1 MGDLVVGLDVGTHK
15 ICTVVGEVRPEDVY
29 VVGLGIEP
37 SDGMKK
43 GVVND
48 VGALSSAIA
57 KSIRKAEKSSGYDI
71 NRAFVSVAGSHIS
84 SLTSRGLATIVGSRS
99 VQSEDL
105 EKAMSVAR
113 NIAIPHNREIL
124 HVVPRSYT
132 LDSQDGIRSPIGMH
146 CFRLEVDAHI
156 ITASTTSLANLEDAV
171 ESAGVLVDR
180 FILNPL
186 AAGDAVLTDHER
198 EMGAVVIDIGGGTTD
213 LAIFIDGTVWHT
225 AIIPVGGNHVT
236 QDITYWMR
244 VPFGLAEQV
253 KIQRGHADMNAV
265 NDSEVFPVEPFGG
278 EILPVSRRD
287 LAMVIEAR
295 FEEIFELVEKEIKR
309 SGYAGLL
316 RAGAVITGGSSQLP
330 GYRDLASRIVNLPV
344 RLAHPERVTGIAD
357 TLKNPAYSTSVGLLR
372 LGLEMDTMTEPELAT
387 NMGLPVSNW
396 GRRMNEFLRRFLPQ
410 DEVDDWKRK

>member
-29 VVGLGIEP
+29 VVGVGIEP

-57 KSIRKAEKSSGYDI
+57 KSVRKAEKSSGYDI

-99 VQSEDL
+99 VGADDL
-105 EKAMSVAR
+105 DKAMSVAR

-132 LDSQDGIRSPIGMH
+132 LDGQEGIRSPLGMH

-186 AAGDAVLTDHER
+186 AAGDAILTEHER

-265 NDSEVFPVEPFGG
+265 SESEVFPVEPFGG

-330 GYRDLASRIVNLPV
+330 GYRDLASRILNVPV
-344 RLAHPERVTGIAD
+344 RLAHPEKITGIAD
-357 TLKNPAYSTSVGLLR
+357 TLKNPSYSTSVGLLR
-372 LGLEMDTMTEPELAT
+372 LGLEMDAMVEPDVVDT
-387 NMGLPVSNW
+387 MGLPVNQW
-396 GRRMNEFLRRFLPQ
+396 GRRMNEIIRRFLPQ
-410 DEVDDWKRK
+410 DD

>member
-15 ICTVVGEVRPEDVY
+15 ICTIVGEVRPEDVY

-37 SDGMKK
+37 SEGLKK

-48 VGALSSAIA
+48 VGALSAAIGR
-57 KSIRKAEKSSGYDI
+57 SIRKAEKSSGYDI

-99 VQSEDL
+99 VQPEDL

-132 LDSQDGIRSPIGMH
+132 LDGQDGIRSPLGMH

-225 AIIPVGGNHVT
+225 AITPVGGNHVT

-265 NDSEVFPVEPFGG
+265 SESEVFPVEPFGG

-330 GYRDLASRIVNLPV
+330 GYRDLASRILNLPI
-344 RLAHPERVTGIAD
+344 RLAQPESVSGIAD
-357 TLKNPAYSTSVGLLR
+357 TLKNPSYSTSVGLLR
-372 LGLEMDTMTEPELAT
+372 LGLEMDAMKEPEVVP
-387 NMGLPVSNW
+387 NMGLPVANW
-396 GRRMNEFLRRFLPQ
+396 GRRMNDILRRFLPQ
-410 DEVDDWKRK
+410 ED

>member
-1 MGDLVVGLDVGTHK
+1 MGDLVVSLDVGTHK
-15 ICTVVGEVRPEDVY
+15 ICTIVGEVRPEDVY
-29 VVGLGIEP
+29 VVGLGIAP
-37 SDGMKK
+37 SEGMKK

-57 KSIRKAEKSSGYDI
+57 KSVRKAEKSSGYDI

-84 SLTSRGLATIVGSRS
+84 SLTSRGLATIAGSRS
-99 VQSEDL
+99 VGPEDL
-105 EKAMSVAR
+105 DKAMSVAR

-132 LDSQDGIRSPIGMH
+132 LDGQEGIRSPLGMH

-265 NDSEVFPVEPFGG
+265 SESEVFPVEPFGG

-330 GYRDLASRIVNLPV
+330 GYRDLASRILNVPV
-344 RLAHPERVTGIAD
+344 RLAHPEKITGIAD

-372 LGLEMDTMTEPELAT
+372 LGLEMDAMIEPEAVDAI
-387 NMGLPVSNW
+387 GLPVNEW
-396 GRRMNEFLRRFLPQ
+396 GRRMNEILRRFLPQ
-410 DEVDDWKRK
+410 DD

>member
-15 ICTVVGEVRPEDVY
+15 ICAIVGEVRPEDVY

-99 VQSEDL
+99 VQAEDL

-171 ESAGVLVDR
+171 ESAGVMVDR

-265 NDSEVFPVEPFGG
+265 SESEVFPVEPFGG

-330 GYRDLASRIVNLPV
+330 GYRDLASRILNLPV
-344 RLAHPERVTGIAD
+344 RLAHPERITGIAD
-357 TLKNPAYSTSVGLLR
+357 TLKNPSYSTSVGLLR
-372 LGLEMDTMTEPELAT
+372 LGLEMDSVTEPELVS

-410 DEVDDWKRK
+410 DE

>member
-15 ICTVVGEVRPEDVY
+15 ICTIVGEVRPEDVY
-29 VVGLGIEP
+29 VVGLGIAP

-57 KSIRKAEKSSGYDI
+57 KSVREAEKSSGYDI

-84 SLTSRGLATIVGSRS
+84 SLTSRGLATIAGTRS
-99 VQSEDL
+99 VGAEDL
-105 EKAMSVAR
+105 DKAMSVAR

-132 LDSQDGIRSPIGMH
+132 LDGQEGIRSPLGMH

-186 AAGDAVLTDHER
+186 AAGDAVLTSHER

-265 NDSEVFPVEPFGG
+265 SESEVFPVEPFGG

-295 FEEIFELVEKEIKR
+295 FEEIFELLEKEIKR

-330 GYRDLASRIVNLPV
+330 GYRDLSSRILNMPV
-344 RLAHPERVTGIAD
+344 RLAHPEKITGIAD
-357 TLKNPAYSTSVGLLR
+357 TLKNPSYSTSVGLLR
-372 LGLEMDTMTEPELAT
+372 LGLEMDAMVEPET
-387 NMGLPVSNW
+387 VDTMGIPVNQW
-396 GRRMNEFLRRFLPQ
+396 GRRMNEILRRFLPQ
-410 DEVDDWKRK
+410 DD

>member
-99 VQSEDL
+99 VQAEDL

-253 KIQRGHADMNAV
+253 KIQRGHADMTAV
-265 NDSEVFPVEPFGG
+265 NESEVFPVEPFGG

-344 RLAHPERVTGIAD
+344 RLAHPERITGIAD

-372 LGLEMDTMTEPELAT
+372 LGLEMDTMSEPELAAS
-387 NMGLPVSNW
+387 MSLPVSNW
-396 GRRMNEFLRRFLPQ
+396 GRRMNDFLRRFLPQ
-410 DEVDDWKRK
+410 DE

>member
-15 ICTVVGEVRPEDVY
+15 ICAIVGEVRPEDVY

-48 VGALSSAIA
+48 VGALSSAVA

-84 SLTSRGLATIVGSRS
+84 SLTSVGLATIVGSRS

-265 NDSEVFPVEPFGG
+265 SESEVFPVEPFGG

-330 GYRDLASRIVNLPV
+330 GYRDLASRILNLPV
-344 RLAHPERVTGIAD
+344 RLAHPERITGIAD
-357 TLKNPAYSTSVGLLR
+357 TLKNPSYSTSVGLLR
-372 LGLEMDTMTEPELAT
+372 LGLEMDSVSEPELAT
-387 NMGLPVSNW
+387 NMGLPVTNW
-396 GRRMNEFLRRFLPQ
+396 GRRMNDFLRRFLPQ
-410 DEVDDWKRK
+410 DE

>member
-15 ICTVVGEVRPEDVY
+15 ICTIVGEVRPEDIY

-99 VQSEDL
+99 VGPEDL
-105 EKAMSVAR
+105 DKAMGVAR

-132 LDSQDGIRSPIGMH
+132 LDGQEGIRSPIGMH

-265 NDSEVFPVEPFGG
+265 SESEVFPVEPFGG

-330 GYRDLASRIVNLPV
+330 GYRDLASRILNVPV
-344 RLAHPERVTGIAD
+344 RLAHPEKITGIAD
-357 TLKNPAYSTSVGLLR
+357 TLKNPSYSTSVGLLR
-372 LGLEMDTMTEPELAT
+372 LGLEMDAMVEAEAVAS
-387 NMGLPVSNW
+387 MGLPVTDW
-396 GRRMNEFLRRFLPQ
+396 GRRMNDFLRRFLPQ
-410 DEVDDWKRK
+410 DD

>member
-99 VQSEDL
+99 VQAEDL

-265 NDSEVFPVEPFGG
+265 NESEVFPVEPFGG

-330 GYRDLASRIVNLPV
+330 GYRDLASRILNLPV

-396 GRRMNEFLRRFLPQ
+396 GRRMNDFLRRFLPQ
-410 DEVDDWKRK
+410 DE

>member
-99 VQSEDL
+99 VQPEDL

-265 NDSEVFPVEPFGG
+265 NESEVFPVEPFGG

-344 RLAHPERVTGIAD
+344 RLAHPERITGIAD

-372 LGLEMDTMTEPELAT
+372 LGLEMDSMSEPELAAS
-387 NMGLPVSNW
+387 MGLPVTNW
-396 GRRMNEFLRRFLPQ
+396 GRRMNDFLRRFLPQ
-410 DEVDDWKRK
+410 DE

>member
-15 ICTVVGEVRPEDVY
+15 ICTIVGEVRPEDVY
-29 VVGLGIEP
+29 VVGLGIEA

-57 KSIRKAEKSSGYDI
+57 KSVRKAEKSSGYDI

-99 VQSEDL
+99 VGAEDL
-105 EKAMSVAR
+105 DKAMSVAR

-132 LDSQDGIRSPIGMH
+132 LDGQEGIRSPLGMH

-265 NDSEVFPVEPFGG
+265 SESEVFPVEPFGG

-330 GYRDLASRIVNLPV
+330 GYRDLASRILSVPV
-344 RLAHPERVTGIAD
+344 RLAHPEKVTGIAD
-357 TLKNPAYSTSVGLLR
+357 TLKNPSYSTSVGLLR
-372 LGLEMDTMTEPELAT
+372 LGLEMDAMVEAEPVET
-387 NMGLPVSNW
+387 MGLPVNQW
-396 GRRMNEFLRRFLPQ
+396 GRRMNELLRRFLPQ
-410 DEVDDWKRK
+410 DD

>member
-15 ICTVVGEVRPEDVY
+15 ICTIVGEVRPEDVY

-57 KSIRKAEKSSGYDI
+57 KSVRKAEKSSGYDI

-99 VQSEDL
+99 VGAEDL
-105 EKAMSVAR
+105 DKAMSVAR

-132 LDSQDGIRSPIGMH
+132 LDGQEGIRSPLGMH

-186 AAGDAVLTDHER
+186 AAGDAILTEHER

-265 NDSEVFPVEPFGG
+265 SESDVFPVEPFGG

-330 GYRDLASRIVNLPV
+330 GYRDLASRILNMPV
-344 RLAHPERVTGIAD
+344 RLAHPEKITGIAD
-357 TLKNPAYSTSVGLLR
+357 TLKNPSYSTSVGLLR
-372 LGLEMDTMTEPELAT
+372 LGLEMDATVEPEVVDT
-387 NMGLPVSNW
+387 MGLPVNQW
-396 GRRMNEFLRRFLPQ
+396 GRRMNEIIRRFLPQ
-410 DEVDDWKRK
+410 DD

>member
-15 ICTVVGEVRPEDVY
+15 ICTIVGEVRPEDIY
-29 VVGLGIEP
+29 VVGVGIEP

-48 VGALSSAIA
+48 VGALSSAIG

-99 VQSEDL
+99 VQPEDL

-253 KIQRGHADMNAV
+253 KIQRGHADMNSV
-265 NDSEVFPVEPFGG
+265 SESEVFPVEPFGG

-330 GYRDLASRIVNLPV
+330 GYRDLASRILNLPV
-344 RLAHPERVTGIAD
+344 RLAHPEKITGIAD
-357 TLKNPAYSTSVGLLR
+357 TLKNPSYSTSVGLLR
-372 LGLEMDTMTEPELAT
+372 LGLEMDAMTEPEVVD
-387 NMGLPVSNW
+387 NMGLPVANW
-396 GRRMNEFLRRFLPQ
+396 GRRMNDILRRFLPQ
-410 DEVDDWKRK
+410 DD

>member
-15 ICTVVGEVRPEDVY
+15 ICTIVGEVRPEDVY
-29 VVGLGIEP
+29 VVGLGIEA

-43 GVVND
+43 GVVSD
-48 VGALSSAIA
+48 VGALSAAIA
-57 KSIRKAEKSSGYDI
+57 QSIRKAERSSGYDI

-84 SLTSRGLATIVGSRS
+84 SLTSRGMATVVGSRS
-99 VQSEDL
+99 VQTADL

-132 LDSQDGIRSPIGMH
+132 LDGQEGIRSPLGMH

-186 AAGDAVLTDHER
+186 AAGEAVLTPHER

-213 LAIFIDGTVWHT
+213 IAIFIDNTVWHT

-253 KIQRGHADMNAV
+253 KVQRGHSDTHAV
-265 NDSEVFPVEPFGG
+265 SESEVFPVEPFGG

-295 FEEIFELVEKEIKR
+295 FEEIFEMVEKEIKR

-316 RAGAVITGGSSQLP
+316 RAGSVITGGSSLLP
-330 GYRDLASRIVNLPV
+330 GYRDLASRILNLPV
-344 RLAHPERVTGIAD
+344 RLAQPERVTGIAD
-357 TLKNPAYSTSVGLLR
+357 TLKNPSYSTSVGLLR
-372 LGLEMDTMTEPELAT
+372 LGLEMDAMLEPDLDA
-387 NMGLPVSNW
+387 NVGVPVNQW
-396 GRRMNEFLRRFLPQ
+396 GRRMNNFLRRFLPQ
-410 DEVDDWKRK
+410 DE

>member
-15 ICTVVGEVRPEDVY
+15 ICTIVGEVRPEDVY

-57 KSIRKAEKSSGYDI
+57 KSVRKAEKSSGYDI

-99 VQSEDL
+99 VGAEDL
-105 EKAMSVAR
+105 DKAMSVAR

-132 LDSQDGIRSPIGMH
+132 LDGQEGIRSPLGMH

-186 AAGDAVLTDHER
+186 AAGDAILTEHER

-265 NDSEVFPVEPFGG
+265 SESDVFPVEPFGG

-295 FEEIFELVEKEIKR
+295 FEEIFELVEKEVKR

-330 GYRDLASRIVNLPV
+330 GYRDLASRILNVPV
-344 RLAHPERVTGIAD
+344 RLAHPEKITGIAD
-357 TLKNPAYSTSVGLLR
+357 TLKNPSYSTSVGLLR
-372 LGLEMDTMTEPELAT
+372 LGLEMDAMVEPEVVDT
-387 NMGLPVSNW
+387 MGIAGEPV
-396 GRRMNEFLRRFLPQ
+396 GPT
-410 DEVDDWKRK
+410 DERDYTALSAAG

>member
-15 ICTVVGEVRPEDVY
+15 ICTVVGEVRPEDIY

-57 KSIRKAEKSSGYDI
+57 KSIRKAETSSGYEI

-265 NDSEVFPVEPFGG
+265 NESEVFPVEPFGG

-330 GYRDLASRIVNLPV
+330 GYRDLASRIINLPV
-344 RLAHPERVTGIAD
+344 RLAHPERITGIAD

-372 LGLEMDTMTEPELAT
+372 LGLEMDMMSEPELAAS
-387 NMGLPVSNW
+387 MSLPVSNW

-410 DEVDDWKRK
+410 DE

>member
-15 ICTVVGEVRPEDVY
+15 ICTIVGEVRPEDVY

-48 VGALSSAIA
+48 VGALSAAIA
-57 KSIRKAEKSSGYDI
+57 KSVRKAEKSSGYDI

-99 VQSEDL
+99 VGPEDL
-105 EKAMSVAR
+105 DKAMSVAR

-132 LDSQDGIRSPIGMH
+132 LDGQEGIRSPLGMH

-186 AAGDAVLTDHER
+186 AAGDAVLTAHER

-225 AIIPVGGNHVT
+225 AIIPVGGSHVT

-265 NDSEVFPVEPFGG
+265 SESEVFPVEPFGG

-330 GYRDLASRIVNLPV
+330 GYRDLASRILNVPV
-344 RLAHPERVTGIAD
+344 RLAHPEKITGIAD

-372 LGLEMDTMTEPELAT
+372 LGLEMDAMVEPEVVDS
-387 NMGLPVSNW
+387 MGIPVNQW
-396 GRRMNEFLRRFLPQ
+396 GRRMNEILRRFLPQ
-410 DEVDDWKRK
+410 DD

>member
-15 ICTVVGEVRPEDVY
+15 ICTVVGEVRPEDIY
-29 VVGLGIEP
+29 VVGVGIEP

-48 VGALSSAIA
+48 VGALSSAIG

-99 VQSEDL
+99 VQAEDL

-186 AAGDAVLTDHER
+186 AAGDAVMTDHER

-265 NDSEVFPVEPFGG
+265 NESEVFPVEPFGG

-309 SGYAGLL
+309 SGYVGLL

-330 GYRDLASRIVNLPV
+330 GYRDLASRILNLPV
-344 RLAHPERVTGIAD
+344 RLAHPEKITGIAD
-357 TLKNPAYSTSVGLLR
+357 TLKNPSYSTSVGLLR
-372 LGLEMDTMTEPELAT
+372 LGLDMGTMAEAEVAEGV
-387 NMGLPVSNW
+387 GLPVANL
-396 GRRMNEFLRRFLPQ
+396 GRRMNDFLRRFLPQ
-410 DEVDDWKRK
+410 DD

>member
-1 MGDLVVGLDVGTHK
+1 MILTG
-15 ICTVVGEVRPEDVY
+15 P
-29 VVGLGIEP
+29 
-37 SDGMKK
+37 
-43 GVVND
+43 
-48 VGALSSAIA
+48 
-57 KSIRKAEKSSGYDI
+57 
-71 NRAFVSVAGSHIS
+71 FVSVAGSHIT
-84 SLTSRGLATIVGSRS
+84 SLTSRGLATIAGSRS
-99 VQSEDL
+99 VGPEDL
-105 EKAMSVAR
+105 DKAMSVAR

-132 LDSQDGIRSPIGMH
+132 LDGQEGIRSPLGMH

-198 EMGAVVIDIGGGTTD
+198 EMGAVVIDIGGGATD

-253 KIQRGHADMNAV
+253 KVQRGHADMNAV
-265 NDSEVFPVEPFGG
+265 SESEVFPVEPFGG

-330 GYRDLASRIVNLPV
+330 GYRDLASRILNVPV
-344 RLAHPERVTGIAD
+344 RLAHPEKITGIAD
-357 TLKNPAYSTSVGLLR
+357 ALKSPAYSTSVGLLR
-372 LGLEMDTMTEPELAT
+372 LGLEMDAMIEPEAVDA
-387 NMGLPVSNW
+387 MGLPVNQW
-396 GRRMNEFLRRFLPQ
+396 GRRMNEILRRFLPQ
-410 DEVDDWKRK
+410 DD

>member
-1 MGDLVVGLDVGTHK
+1 MGDLVVSLDVGTHK
-15 ICTVVGEVRPEDVY
+15 ICTIVGEVRPEDVY
-29 VVGLGIEP
+29 VVGLGIAP
-37 SDGMKK
+37 SEGMKK

-57 KSIRKAEKSSGYDI
+57 KSVRKAEKSSGYDI

-84 SLTSRGLATIVGSRS
+84 SLTSRGLATIAGSRS
-99 VQSEDL
+99 VGPEDL
-105 EKAMSVAR
+105 DKAMSVAR

-132 LDSQDGIRSPIGMH
+132 LDGQEGIRSPLGMH

-265 NDSEVFPVEPFGG
+265 SESEVFPVEPFGG

-330 GYRDLASRIVNLPV
+330 GYRELASRILNVPV
-344 RLAHPERVTGIAD
+344 RLAHPEKITGIAD

-372 LGLEMDTMTEPELAT
+372 LGLEMDAMIEPEAVDT
-387 NMGLPVSNW
+387 MGLPVNEW
-396 GRRMNEFLRRFLPQ
+396 GRRMNEILRRFLPQ
-410 DEVDDWKRK
+410 DD

>member
-15 ICTVVGEVRPEDVY
+15 ICTVVGEVRPEDAY

-99 VQSEDL
+99 VQGEDL

-265 NDSEVFPVEPFGG
+265 SESEVFPVEPFGG

-330 GYRDLASRIVNLPV
+330 GYRDLASRIINLPV
-344 RLAHPERVTGIAD
+344 RLAHPERITGIAD

-372 LGLEMDTMTEPELAT
+372 LGLEMDTMTEPELAA

-396 GRRMNEFLRRFLPQ
+396 GRRMNDFLRRFLPQ
-410 DEVDDWKRK
+410 DE

>member
-99 VQSEDL
+99 VQADDL

-132 LDSQDGIRSPIGMH
+132 LDSQDGIRHPIGMH

-265 NDSEVFPVEPFGG
+265 NESEVFPVEPFGG

-344 RLAHPERVTGIAD
+344 RLAHPERITGISD

-372 LGLEMDTMTEPELAT
+372 LGLEMDTMTEPELAPS
-387 NMGLPVSNW
+387 MGLPVGSW
-396 GRRMNEFLRRFLPQ
+396 GRRMNDFLRRFLPQ
-410 DEVDDWKRK
+410 DE

>member
-15 ICTVVGEVRPEDVY
+15 ICTIVGEVRPEDVY

-43 GVVND
+43 GVDND
-48 VGALSSAIA
+48 VGALSSATA
-57 KSIRKAEKSSGYDI
+57 KSVRKAEKSSGYDI

-99 VQSEDL
+99 VGADDL
-105 EKAMSVAR
+105 DKAMSVAR

-132 LDSQDGIRSPIGMH
+132 LDGQEGIRSPLGMH

-186 AAGDAVLTDHER
+186 AAGDAILTEHER

-265 NDSEVFPVEPFGG
+265 SESEVFPVEPFGG

-330 GYRDLASRIVNLPV
+330 GYRDLASRILNVPV
-344 RLAHPERVTGIAD
+344 RLAHPEKITGIAD
-357 TLKNPAYSTSVGLLR
+357 TLKNPSYSTSVGLLR
-372 LGLEMDTMTEPELAT
+372 LGLEMDAMVEPEVVDT
-387 NMGLPVSNW
+387 MGLPVNQW
-396 GRRMNEFLRRFLPQ
+396 GRRMNEIIRRFLPQ
-410 DEVDDWKRK
+410 DD

>member
-15 ICTVVGEVRPEDVY
+15 ICTIVGEVRPEDVY

-57 KSIRKAEKSSGYDI
+57 KSVRKAEKSSGYDI

-99 VQSEDL
+99 VGADDL
-105 EKAMSVAR
+105 DKAMSVAR

-132 LDSQDGIRSPIGMH
+132 LDGQEGIRSPLGMH

-186 AAGDAVLTDHER
+186 AAGDAILTEHER

-265 NDSEVFPVEPFGG
+265 SESEVFPVEPFGG

-330 GYRDLASRIVNLPV
+330 GYRDLASRILNVPV
-344 RLAHPERVTGIAD
+344 RLAHPEKITGIAD
-357 TLKNPAYSTSVGLLR
+357 TLKNPSYSTSVGLLR
-372 LGLEMDTMTEPELAT
+372 LGLEMDAMVEPEVVDT
-387 NMGLPVSNW
+387 MGLPVNQW
-396 GRRMNEFLRRFLPQ
+396 GRRMNEIIRRFLPQ
-410 DEVDDWKRK
+410 DD

>member
-15 ICTVVGEVRPEDVY
+15 ICTIVGEVRPEDVY
-29 VVGLGIEP
+29 VVGLGIEA

-43 GVVND
+43 GVVSD
-48 VGALSSAIA
+48 VGALSAAIA
-57 KSIRKAEKSSGYDI
+57 QSIRKAERSSGYDI

-84 SLTSRGLATIVGSRS
+84 SLTSRGMATVVGSRS
-99 VQSEDL
+99 VQTADL

-132 LDSQDGIRSPIGMH
+132 LDGQEGIRSPLGMH

-186 AAGDAVLTDHER
+186 AAGEAVLTPHER

-213 LAIFIDGTVWHT
+213 IAIFIDNTVWHT

-253 KIQRGHADMNAV
+253 KIQRGHADMHAV
-265 NDSEVFPVEPFGG
+265 SESEVFPVEPFGG

-295 FEEIFELVEKEIKR
+295 FEEIFEMAEKEIKR

-316 RAGAVITGGSSQLP
+316 RAGSVITGGSSLLP
-330 GYRDLASRIVNLPV
+330 GYRDLASRILNLPV
-344 RLAHPERVTGIAD
+344 RLAQPERVTGIAD
-357 TLKNPAYSTSVGLLR
+357 TLKNPSYSTSVGLLR
-372 LGLEMDTMTEPELAT
+372 LGLEMDSMLEPDPDA
-387 NMGLPVSNW
+387 NVGVPVNQW
-396 GRRMNEFLRRFLPQ
+396 GRRMNNFLRRFLPQ
-410 DEVDDWKRK
+410 DE

>member
-15 ICTVVGEVRPEDVY
+15 ICTIVGEVRPEDVY

-57 KSIRKAEKSSGYDI
+57 KSVRKAEKSSGYDI

-99 VQSEDL
+99 VGAEDL
-105 EKAMSVAR
+105 DKAMSVAR

-132 LDSQDGIRSPIGMH
+132 LDGQEGIRSPLGMH

-186 AAGDAVLTDHER
+186 AAGDAILTEHER

-265 NDSEVFPVEPFGG
+265 SESDVFPVEPFGG

-295 FEEIFELVEKEIKR
+295 FEEIFELVEKEVKR

-330 GYRDLASRIVNLPV
+330 GYRDLASRILNVPV
-344 RLAHPERVTGIAD
+344 RLAHPEKITGIAD
-357 TLKNPAYSTSVGLLR
+357 TLKNPSYSTSVGLLR
-372 LGLEMDTMTEPELAT
+372 LGLEMDAMVEPEVVDT
-387 NMGLPVSNW
+387 MGLPVNQW
-396 GRRMNEFLRRFLPQ
+396 GRRMNEIIRRFLPQ
-410 DEVDDWKRK
+410 DD

>member
-15 ICTVVGEVRPEDVY
+15 ICTIVGEVRPEDVY

-48 VGALSSAIA
+48 VGALSAA
-57 KSIRKAEKSSGYDI
+57 VGKSIRKAEKSSGYDI

-99 VQSEDL
+99 VQGEDL

-265 NDSEVFPVEPFGG
+265 SESDVFPVEPFGG

-316 RAGAVITGGSSQLP
+316 RAGAVITGGSAQMP
-330 GYRDLASRIVNLPV
+330 GYRDLASRILNLPI
-344 RLAHPERVTGIAD
+344 RLAHPERITGIAD

-372 LGLEMDTMTEPELAT
+372 LGLEMDAMTGPEAADE
-387 NMGLPVSNW
+387 MGIPVANW
-396 GRRMNEFLRRFLPQ
+396 GRLMNDILRRFLPQ
-410 DEVDDWKRK
+410 DD

>member
-15 ICTVVGEVRPEDVY
+15 ICTIVGEVRPEDVY

-57 KSIRKAEKSSGYDI
+57 KSVRKAEKSSGYDI

-84 SLTSRGLATIVGSRS
+84 SLTSRGLATVVGSRS
-99 VQSEDL
+99 VGPEDL
-105 EKAMSVAR
+105 DKAMSVAR

-132 LDSQDGIRSPIGMH
+132 LDGQEGIRSPLGMH

-186 AAGDAVLTDHER
+186 AAGDAVLTSHER

-265 NDSEVFPVEPFGG
+265 SESEVFPVEPFGG

-295 FEEIFELVEKEIKR
+295 FEEIFELLEKEIKR

-330 GYRDLASRIVNLPV
+330 GYRDLASRILNMPV
-344 RLAHPERVTGIAD
+344 RLAHPERITGIAD
-357 TLKNPAYSTSVGLLR
+357 TLKNPSYSTSVGLLR
-372 LGLEMDTMTEPELAT
+372 LGLEMDAMVEPEVVDT
-387 NMGLPVSNW
+387 MGIPVNQW
-396 GRRMNEFLRRFLPQ
+396 GRRMNEILRRFLPQ
-410 DEVDDWKRK
+410 DD